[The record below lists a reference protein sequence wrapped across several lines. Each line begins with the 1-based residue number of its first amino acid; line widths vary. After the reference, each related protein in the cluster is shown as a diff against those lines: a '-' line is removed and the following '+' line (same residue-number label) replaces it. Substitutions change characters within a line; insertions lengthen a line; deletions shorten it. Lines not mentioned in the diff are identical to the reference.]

1 MQLGGEG
8 NRCIAVIV
16 PASVDGPHLIYRG
29 EHFGAPVRNNADTVW
44 MKNAKSRRHRGGGS
58 MSDRTLKS
66 AMYLADKQWPAV
78 SDESNQI
85 LSRESNLPPAIF
97 AE

>member
-1 MQLGGEG
+1 
-8 NRCIAVIV
+8 
-16 PASVDGPHLIYRG
+16 
-29 EHFGAPVRNNADTVW
+29 
-44 MKNAKSRRHRGGGS
+44 

-66 AMYLADKQWPAV
+66 AKYLANKQWPAV